1 MDIDTKT
8 FMEELHYLHDKN
20 INTDSLR
27 VSNRAHVILPYH
39 IKLDIL
45 QEEDKGIHKIGTTKK
60 GIGPAYM
67 DKAARC
73 GIRIADLLDKDTF
86 RAKVEQNVKEKN
98 RLFEKVYESEPV
110 NADDIVEEYYA
121 YGKELAQYVT
131 DTSVVLN
138 EALDDGKRV
147 LLEGAQGVMLDID

>member
-1 MDIDTKT
+1 
-8 FMEELHYLHDKN
+8 
-20 INTDSLR
+20 
-27 VSNRAHVILPYH
+27 
-39 IKLDIL
+39 
-45 QEEDKGIHKIGTTKK
+45 
-60 GIGPAYM
+60 
-67 DKAARC
+67 
-73 GIRIADLLDKDTF
+73 LDKDTF

-147 LLEGAQGVMLDID
+147 LFEGAQVVMLDIDQGTSQFVTSSTPVAGGVTICSGVGPSNIDDVDEDSFAYISRVDNVPSSSAWPYETGARIPDVCNE